1 MEQTFCFFAH
11 VDSGKSTVA
20 GHLLY
25 QLSSITEHEFNK
37 LKMEC
42 ENDKAM
48 YQLYSRILDI
58 NEEERQKGKTHE
70 YNIVDLKFK
79 EETFH
84 LIDTPGHKNY
94 IREMINGLS
103 HFETERIIGCF
114 LLSAK
119 KGEFESGW
127 MRGQSKEH
135 LIIARSLGIKD
146 LIILVNKMDLCD
158 WNQDEFLKI
167 KKDSESFIKNICG
180 FKNYTYIPIS
190 GYLGQGLI
198 SKPPCEWYSGKS
210 LMDTL
215 GDLKNENP
223 IKELKALD
231 TLDFTKIVAKV
242 KIIHCENIITIGY
255 LCMIHYCGE
264 EYECEIV
271 KMDKKFLKQKESSNC
286 LLVSKEKIQSKY
298 LSRRFLIRS
307 KLNTI
312 GFGEIIKKF
321 IWIRAQ
327 SYPYYNQVGD
337 TQ

>member
-1 MEQTFCFFAH
+1 MDKTFCFFAH

-20 GHLLY
+20 GHLVH
-25 QLSSITEHEFNK
+25 QLSGINEHEFNK

-42 ENDKAM
+42 EKDKAM
-48 YQLYSRILDI
+48 YQLYSRILDV

-70 YNIVDLKFK
+70 YNIVDLSYK
-79 EETFH
+79 EQKFH

-103 HFETERIIGCF
+103 HFETQHIIGCF

-127 MRGQSKEH
+127 VRGQSKEH

-146 LIILVNKMDLCD
+146 LIVLVNKMDLCD
-158 WNQDEFLKI
+158 WSEEEFLKI
-167 KKDSESFIKNICG
+167 KKDSEPFIKNICG

-190 GYLGQGLI
+190 GYEGLGLTTP
-198 SKPPCEWYSGKS
+198 PPCQWYTGLS

-215 GDLKNENP
+215 STMKNGVAGP
-223 IKELKALD
+223 D
-231 TLDFTKIVAKV
+231 KIQNVVEPLESDEFNKMVAKV
-242 KIIHCENIITIGY
+242 KVVHCENIITIGY
-255 LCMIHYCGE
+255 VCMIHYCGE

-271 KMDKKFLKQKESSNC
+271 KMDKKFLKQKESANC
-286 LLVSKEKIQSKY
+286 LLVCKEKIRVNY

-312 GFGEIIKKF
+312 GFGEIIKV
-321 IWIRAQ
+321 
-327 SYPYYNQVGD
+327 S
-337 TQ
+337 

>member
-1 MEQTFCFFAH
+1 MEPKSFCFFAH

-25 QLSSITEHEFNK
+25 QMSFVNEHEFNK
-37 LKMEC
+37 LKIEC
-42 ENDKAM
+42 EKDKAV

-70 YNIVDLKFK
+70 YNIVDFDFGDQKFQ
-79 EETFH
+79 

-103 HFETERIIGCF
+103 HFESQRIIGCF

-127 MRGQSKEH
+127 IRGQSKEH

-146 LIILVNKMDLCD
+146 LIVLVNKMDLVE
-158 WNQDEFLKI
+158 WSEEEFNRI
-167 KKDSESFIKNICG
+167 KKESEPYIKNVCG
-180 FKNYTYIPIS
+180 FKNYTYVPIS
-190 GYLGQGLI
+190 GYQGQGLTTL
-198 SKPPCEWYSGKS
+198 PPCEWYQGKC

-215 GDLKNENP
+215 KDLKIEKKDVV
-223 IKELKALD
+223 KELEMREFSKL
-231 TLDFTKIVAKV
+231 IAKV

-255 LCMIHYCGE
+255 TCMIHYCGE

-271 KMDKKFLKQKESSNC
+271 KMDKKFLKQRESSNC
-286 LLVSKEKIQSKY
+286 LMICKERIKSHY

-312 GFGEIIKKF
+312 GFGEILKVAKTDI
-321 IWIRAQ
+321 
-327 SYPYYNQVGD
+327 
-337 TQ
+337 

>member
-1 MEQTFCFFAH
+1 MNQTFCFFAH

-25 QLSSITEHEFNK
+25 QLSGISEHEFHK
-37 LKMEC
+37 LKLEC

-79 EETFH
+79 DQSFQ

-103 HFETERIIGCF
+103 HFETDRIFGCF

-127 MRGQSKEH
+127 VRGQSKEH

-146 LIILVNKMDLCD
+146 LIVLVNKMDLCD
-158 WNQDEFLKI
+158 WSEEEFLKI
-167 KKDSESFIKNICG
+167 KKDSEPFIKNTCG

-190 GYLGQGLI
+190 GYQGQGLI
-198 SKPPCEWYSGKS
+198 TNPPCDWYKGKC

-215 GDLKNENP
+215 VDMKTLNPLKEITP
-223 IKELKALD
+223 LD
-231 TLDFTKIVAKV
+231 KIEFTKIVAKV
-242 KIIHCENIITIGY
+242 KVIYCENIITIGFV
-255 LCMIHYCGE
+255 CIIHYCGE

-271 KMDKKFLKQKESSNC
+271 KMDKKFLKQKDSSNC
-286 LLVSKEKIQSKY
+286 LLVCKEKIRSKY
-298 LSRRFLIRS
+298 LSRRFLVRS

-312 GFGEIIKKF
+312 GFGEIIKV
-321 IWIRAQ
+321 
-327 SYPYYNQVGD
+327 S
-337 TQ
+337 